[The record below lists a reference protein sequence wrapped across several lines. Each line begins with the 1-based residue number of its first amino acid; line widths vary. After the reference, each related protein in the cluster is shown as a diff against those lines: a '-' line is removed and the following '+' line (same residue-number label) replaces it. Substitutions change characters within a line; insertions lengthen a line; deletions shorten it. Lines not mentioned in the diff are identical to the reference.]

1 MFFCADQ
8 LTLSADGKTI
18 FDNISFELRKGSITC
33 VYGCNG
39 SGKTV
44 LIKTLLG
51 LIRPDSGEVK
61 KFVNN
66 NEIGAC
72 LQFPE
77 HLIYHSTVE
86 KEIISLTSDR
96 DLAEEVLLNLKLT
109 GKRMVSPMFLSE
121 GQKRLM
127 FLLSLLVSHTLLFI
141 DEPFTSLDRKSIDFI
156 AAKMQFYAGKGKS
169 ILYTTNRIK
178 ETVHANEIVKL

>member
-1 MFFCADQ
+1 MLFCAN
-8 LTLSADGKTI
+8 LLSLSAGEKEI
-18 FDNISFELRKGSITC
+18 FDNISFELRKGAITC
-33 VYGCNG
+33 VYGHNG
-39 SGKTV
+39 SGKTLLV
-44 LIKTLLG
+44 KTLLG
-51 LIRPDSGEVK
+51 LIQPDSGNIK
-61 KFVNN
+61 KFVKK
-66 NEIGAC
+66 NEVGAC

-86 KEIISLTSDR
+86 KEITSLTSDIK
-96 DLAEEVLLNLKLT
+96 LTEEVLTNLGLT
-109 GKRMVSPMFLSE
+109 SKRMVSPMFLSE

-127 FLLSLLVSHTLLFI
+127 FLMSLLVSHTLLFV

-156 AAKMQFYAGKGKS
+156 AANMQFYSRKGKS

>member
-1 MFFCADQ
+1 MYFYADQ
-8 LTLSADGKTI
+8 LSLSADGKTI
-18 FDNISFELRKGSITC
+18 FHDISFELLKGSITC

-44 LIKTLLG
+44 LLKTLLG
-51 LIRPDSGEVK
+51 LIQPDTGEIR
-61 KFVNN
+61 KFVDN

-86 KEIISLTSDR
+86 KEIMSLTSDR
-96 DLAEEVLLNLKLT
+96 ELADEVLQNLGLT
-109 GKRMVSPMFLSE
+109 GKRNVSPMFLSE

-127 FLLSLLVSHTLLFI
+127 FLMSLFVSHSLLFI
-141 DEPFTSLDRKSIDFI
+141 DEPFTSLDRTSIDFI
-156 AAKMQFYAGKGKS
+156 ADKMKVYAGNGKS
-169 ILYTTNRIK
+169 ILYTTNRVR
-178 ETVHANEIVKL
+178 ETVHADKIVKL

>member
-8 LTLSADGKTI
+8 LSLSADGKTI

-33 VYGCNG
+33 VYGGNG

-51 LIRPDSGEVK
+51 LIQPDRGYTK
-61 KFVNN
+61 KFINK

-96 DLAEEVLLNLKLT
+96 ELAEEVLAILGLN
-109 GKRMVSPMFLSE
+109 GKRTVSPMFLSE

-127 FLLSLLVSHTLLFI
+127 FLLSILVSHTLLFV

-156 AAKMQFYAGKGKS
+156 AAKMQFYAEKGKS

-178 ETVHANEIVKL
+178 ETIHADQIVKL